1 MSTLQERIATLET
14 RLQDGFARIGE
25 AMESGQEVDHWE
37 RVWIGLLRE
46 YEALSD
52 ELAAAK
58 PEQAEMRLGVRRE
71 AA

>member
-1 MSTLQERIATLET
+1 MSSLQERIATLET
-14 RLQDGFARIGE
+14 RLQDGFARIGA

-46 YEALSD
+46 YEELSD

-58 PEQAEMRLGVRRE
+58 PEQAELSLGVRRE

>member
-14 RLQDGFARIGE
+14 RLQDGFERIGA
-25 AMESGQEVDHWE
+25 AMESGQEIDHWE

-46 YEALSD
+46 YEVLSD

-58 PEQAEMRLGVRRE
+58 PEQAELSLGVRRE

>member
-1 MSTLQERIATLET
+1 MSTLQERITAVET
-14 RLQDGFARIGE
+14 RLQDGFERIGA
-25 AMESGQEVDHWE
+25 AMERGQTVDHWE

-52 ELAAAK
+52 ELAVAK
-58 PEQAEMRLGVRRE
+58 PEQAELSLGVRRE

>member
-14 RLQDGFARIGE
+14 RLQDGFARIGA
-25 AMESGQEVDHWE
+25 AMESGQDTDNWE

-46 YEALSD
+46 YEELSD

-58 PEQAEMRLGVRRE
+58 PEQAELSLGVRRE